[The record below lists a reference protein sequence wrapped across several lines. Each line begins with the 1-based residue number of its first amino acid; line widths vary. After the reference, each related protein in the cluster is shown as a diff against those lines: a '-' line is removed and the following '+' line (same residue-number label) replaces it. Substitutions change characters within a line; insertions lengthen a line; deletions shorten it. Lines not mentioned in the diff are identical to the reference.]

1 MSFIKHKFIF
11 FSFIFVLNLLMVKGS
26 WTPRYQVHINNNLPD
41 GSNPLRLR
49 CKSKDDDLGDKVRS
63 VNEEFTFAFNEHVL
77 GETLFFCHF
86 YWNSKDKSFDVFN
99 DTMADKC
106 GLERKYGLNFYYG
119 CYWKVQED
127 GFYFDSQLLPTPEAQ
142 YEKFYEW

>member
-11 FSFIFVLNLLMVKGS
+11 FSFIFVLNLVMVKGS
-26 WTPRYQVHINNNLPD
+26 WTPRYQVHINNNLHD

-77 GETLFFCHF
+77 GGTLFFCHF

-106 GLERKYGLNFYYG
+106 GLERKYGLNF
-119 CYWKVQED
+119 
-127 GFYFDSQLLPTPEAQ
+127 LL
-142 YEKFYEW
+142 

>member
-1 MSFIKHKFIF
+1 
-11 FSFIFVLNLLMVKGS
+11 MVKGS
-26 WTPRYQVHINNNLPD
+26 WTPRYQVHINNNLHD

-77 GETLFFCHF
+77 GGTLFFCHF

-106 GLERKYGLNFYYG
+106 GLERKYGLNF
-119 CYWKVQED
+119 
-127 GFYFDSQLLPTPEAQ
+127 LL
-142 YEKFYEW
+142 